1 MQELLEKLTD
11 WKPTQPGTNVLQ
23 MDLNPTGATVAIAAQ
38 KQDSLSCLVGEM
50 TVSSPVGP
58 AGSGVP
64 LSERASAMADRLTG
78 LMENIRVIEVDAGAE
93 VAVLRSSAP
102 AVRGDAKHYYEVKV
116 TPTVANLKRY
126 RTESGSNSRES
137 IGYALTHEVL
147 AKVADDLI

>member
-11 WKPTQPGTNVLQ
+11 WKPTQPGTNVLR
-23 MDLNPTGATVAIAAQ
+23 MDLDPAGATVAISAQ

-50 TVSSPVGP
+50 TVSSP
-58 AGSGVP
+58 AGTGVP
-64 LSERASAMADRLTG
+64 LAERASAMAGRLTG
-78 LMENIRVIEVDAGAE
+78 LMENIRVIEVDADAE

-116 TPTVANLKRY
+116 TPTDANLKRY
-126 RTESGSNSRES
+126 RTEAGTNTRES

-147 AKVADDLI
+147 AKVADDLV